1 MWTFKKKV
9 RSNEYPIRLKY
20 VDSAEPLSIK
30 RQCYLLHV
38 NRSTFYYKPS
48 KESDFNLN
56 LMLKIDQTL
65 LKYPEY
71 GSRMLAD
78 TFSMEMGYDINR
90 KRVQRLMRKMGISAI
105 YPKKRT
111 TFPGDTSYIYP
122 YLLRDLKIDRPD
134 QVWCTDITYLPMRGG
149 YMYMVAVMD
158 WYSRKILSWE
168 VSNTMDVGFC
178 LDALNK
184 ALEKTG
190 RKPEIFNTDQGT
202 QFTSEKWTG
211 RLKGLEIKISMDGK
225 GRWADNVLIERFWRT
240 LKYGE
245 IYLNYH
251 DNIPALGNGV
261 CCFIE
266 RYNKFRPH
274 SALGKRTTPDMIY
287 FKNADIEEQ
296 KEATGKENDPLVE
309 IQVKATG

>member
-1 MWTFKKKV
+1 M
-9 RSNEYPIRLKY
+9 
-20 VDSAEPLSIK
+20 DSAEPLSIK
-30 RQCYLLHV
+30 RQCDLLHV

-48 KESDFNLN
+48 TESDFNLDI
-56 LMLKIDQTL
+56 MLKIDQTL
-65 LKYPEY
+65 LECPEY

-78 TFSMEMGYDINR
+78 TFSMEMGCDINR
-90 KRVQRLMRKMGISAI
+90 KRIQRLMRIMGVEAI

-111 TFPGDTSYIYP
+111 TFPGDVSYIYP
-122 YLLRDLKIDRPD
+122 YLLRDLKINRPD

-168 VSNTMDVGFC
+168 ISNTMDVAFC
-178 LDALNK
+178 IDALNK

-190 RKPEIFNTDQGT
+190 RKPEIFNTDQGA
-202 QFTSEKWTG
+202 QFTSEKWTE
-211 RLKGLEIKISMDGK
+211 RLKELEIQISMDGK

-251 DNIPALGNGV
+251 DNIPALENGV
-261 CCFIE
+261 HCFIE

-287 FKNADIEEQ
+287 FKNVNTEE
-296 KEATGKENDPLVE
+296 KESITGKDNSLRVGLLA
-309 IQVKATG
+309 KKTG